1 MNIANIKAVNIG
13 FGNMADEYDRL
24 QLTNKPVQ
32 IMRQKYY
39 EVVLKT
45 VTPPAEVLEL
55 NCGSGI
61 DAKYFAEKGYNI
73 LATDVSDKML
83 ENAKSKC
90 LGLNVEFKNI
100 DINDLNILNN
110 KKFDLILSNLG
121 GLNCIKNLNALSL
134 KINSLLNSHG
144 YFIAVVMP
152 SFNLWEFL
160 LIFKNNKQHAF
171 RRMVKEDALANV
183 GGQNIKVNYYSPKTL
198 KETFAKNFSLIELKA
213 LRIFAPPPTAGHWYE
228 KHKIITAALDKID
241 NILENFYFSS
251 FISDYYIAVFK
262 KLY

>member
-1 MNIANIKAVNIG
+1 MNTASIKAINIG

-45 VTPPAEVLEL
+45 VAPPANVLEL

-61 DAKYFAEKGYNI
+61 DAKYFAGKDYNI
-73 LATDVSDKML
+73 LATDISDKML

-90 LGLNVEFKNI
+90 LSLNIDFKNL
-100 DINDLNILNN
+100 DINELNLLND
-110 KKFDLILSNLG
+110 KKFELILSNLG
-121 GLNCIKNLNALSL
+121 GLNCIKNIKALSRQ
-134 KINSLLNSHG
+134 INSLLNSNG

-160 LIFKNNKQHAF
+160 SIFKKNKKRAL
-171 RRMVKEDALANV
+171 RRLVKEDVLANV
-183 GGQNIKVNYYSPKTL
+183 GGQNIKVNYYSPKTF
-198 KETFAKNFSLIELKA
+198 KEAFAENFSLVELKA

-228 KHKIITAALDKID
+228 KHKIITDALDKID
-241 NILENFYFSS
+241 NTLENFYFSS

-262 KLY
+262 KLK

>member
-1 MNIANIKAVNIG
+1 MNSASIEAINIG

-45 VTPPAEVLEL
+45 VAPPTEVLEL

-61 DAKYFAEKGYNI
+61 DAKFLAEKGYNI

-83 ENAKSKC
+83 ENTKIKC
-90 LGLNVEFKNI
+90 LGLNVEFKNL
-100 DINDLNILNN
+100 DINDLNILSD

-121 GLNCIKNLNALSL
+121 GLNCVKNLNALS
-134 KINSLLNSHG
+134 KQINLHLNSNG

-152 SFNLWEFL
+152 CFNLWEFL
-160 LIFKNNKQHAF
+160 LIFKNIKKRAF
-171 RRMVKEDALANV
+171 RRIVKEDVLANV
-183 GGQNIKVNYYSPKTL
+183 GGQKIKVNYYSPKIL
-198 KETFAKNFSLIELKA
+198 SEAFAENFSLVELKA
-213 LRIFAPPPTAGHWYE
+213 LSIFAPPPAAGHWYN
-228 KHKIITAALDKID
+228 KHKVITAVLNKID
-241 NILENFYFSS
+241 NTLENFYFSS

-262 KLY
+262 KHN